1 MWSHTRLV
9 SSCRQASSFLKYKPN
24 FTIHKSSL
32 VNHKPKFAIRTLA
45 TQAKSISMS
54 SMNAINSKK
63 EGDISSVFVSL
74 SGAKPTPLPERFA
87 DIKRNLIRGHEEAV
101 QASFTR
107 LIEQL
112 AIENRKVAELGPS
125 IIPSVTFKD
134 VYEKNVSEEQL
145 KDMRDKGALVIRG
158 VVDETTARRY
168 KQEVE
173 DYVKLNPSTKGFPAN
188 DPQVYELYWSPP
200 QVKARGHPNMIIAQK
215 FLLNLWHSA
224 DPNSPISFS
233 QPLTYADRVRIRQ
246 PGDAIFALGPH
257 ADGGSV
263 ERWEPNGYGINGV
276 YDAIF
281 QGKWEE
287 FDPFE
292 SSSRVPAVSDLYHGG
307 GSCSMFRMFQA
318 WLGMSHTAP
327 GEGTL
332 KVNPLIKLST
342 AYFLLRPFFEPIKE
356 LPEGKEDEYTA
367 EYLSPEN
374 WKLIPTDRMSTAL
387 HGATPSHG
395 QEMTEKL
402 HPHLDLKN
410 TMVHIPKI
418 NPGDYVAWHCD
429 MIHAVDKTHAGKSD
443 SSVLYIPAC
452 PLTPINAEALAR
464 QRDTFLSGVPGP
476 DFPGGKGESEHIGR
490 PGLEEVESWTGEEGL
505 RAMGLSKF
513 VVESEKGA
521 GVEKAVEIGNKYLG
535 F

>member
-1 MWSHTRLV
+1 MLSTRRLL
-9 SSCRQASSFLKYKPN
+9 SSIPRTSSFLK
-24 FTIHKSSL
+24 S
-32 VNHKPKFAIRTLA
+32 KPKFTIRTLA
-45 TQAKSISMS
+45 TEIKSFKMS
-54 SMNAINSKK
+54 SMNAMNTKQ
-63 EGDISSVFVSL
+63 EGDISSVFASL
-74 SGAKPTPLPERFA
+74 SGTKATPLPERFA

-107 LIEQL
+107 LIDRL
-112 AIENRKVAELGPS
+112 AVENRKVAELGPK
-125 IIPSVTFKD
+125 IIPSVAFRD
-134 VYEKNVSEEQL
+134 IVEKNVTEEQL
-145 KDMRDKGALVIRG
+145 KEMRDKGSVVIRG
-158 VVDETTARRY
+158 VVDEKMARGY
-168 KQEVE
+168 KEEVE
-173 DYVKLNPSTKGFPAN
+173 NYVKSNPSTKGFPAN
-188 DPQVYELYWSPP
+188 DPQVFELYWSPP
-200 QVKARGHPNMIIAQK
+200 QVKARGHPNMIAAQK
-215 FLLNLWHSA
+215 FLINLWHSS

-233 QPLTYADRVRIRQ
+233 QPVVYADRVRIRQ
-246 PGDAIFALGPH
+246 PGDAVFALGPH

-263 ERWEPNGYGINGV
+263 ERWEPNGYGIKGV
-276 YDAIF
+276 YDSIF

-292 SSSRVPAVSDLYHGG
+292 SSSRVPAVSDLYNGG

-332 KVNPLIKLST
+332 KVNPLIQLTT

-356 LPEGKEDEYTA
+356 LPEGKEDQYTA
-367 EYLSPEN
+367 EFLSPEN
-374 WKLIPTDRMSTAL
+374 WRLIPTDKMTTAL
-387 HGATPSHG
+387 HGATPSQG

-410 TMVHIPKI
+410 TMIHIPKI

-464 QRDTFLSGVPGP
+464 QRDTFLAGVPGP

-490 PGLEEVESWTGEEGL
+490 PGLEELEAWTGEEGL

-513 VVESEKGA
+513 IASEKGA
-521 GVEKAVEIGNKYLG
+521 GVEEAVKIGNEYLG